1 MPSRLSALTRCC
13 VQSCRK
19 GISSVG
25 AQERRR
31 YPVRVRSG
39 SSCKDG
45 YWWCRV
51 REGGRQS
58 PEESGEDVD

>member
-1 MPSRLSALTRCC
+1 MICEPIRLSALTRCC
-13 VQSCRK
+13 VQSSRK

-31 YPVRVRSG
+31 YPVRVRNG
-39 SSCKDG
+39 SCCKD
-45 YWWCRV
+45 

-58 PEESGEDVD
+58 PEESGEDVE